1 MTSKYDKIRDTI
13 KESGKLI
20 YWYDSNGKLLVTDS
34 SKSASR
40 KKLLKTKYE
49 GNLFRLS
56 ITFHT
61 GKKVGQGGPIAVHCR
76 TFNLE
81 KNDSVKTIV
90 KVPGYKNG
98 IVWFDKKWLEVER
111 EWDETWL
118 KIIVKKLMGNLKFGI
133 AITTFPI

>member
-1 MTSKYDKIRDTI
+1 MTSKYDKIRDSI

-34 SKSASR
+34 SKSSSR
-40 KKLLKTKYE
+40 KKLLKTKYS
-49 GNLFRLS
+49 GDLFRLS

-61 GKKVGQGGPIAVHCR
+61 GKKIGQGGPIAVHCR
-76 TFNLE
+76 TFKIE
-81 KNDSVKTIV
+81 DSKIV
-90 KVPGYKNG
+90 KISGYKNG

-111 EWDETWL
+111 EWDESWL
-118 KIIVKKLMGNLKFGI
+118 SIIVKKLKGNLKFGI